1 MAQLELA
8 TTRKREFVTID
19 GKNYDLGAWDD
30 LDLDD
35 RIDALRA
42 LRKLAPERL
51 EEATTKDEIKRACAV
66 IERLVVLL
74 LPDLPSEILDK
85 LNFTKQD
92 AIVTV
97 ALKGSYVFTKA
108 AGDKTITTKSPS
120 SRGFKGSTGARHKTG
135 KG

>member
-19 GKNYDLGAWDD
+19 GKDYQLGAWDD

-42 LRKLAPERL
+42 LRKLAPEQL

-74 LPDLPSEILDK
+74 LPDLPSEILTK
-85 LNFTKQD
+85 LNFAKRD
-92 AIVTV
+92 AIVAV
-97 ALKGSYVFTKA
+97 AIKGSDLFTK
-108 AGDKTITTKSPS
+108 GGEDKRASPKTPSPLS
-120 SRGFKGSTGARHKTG
+120 SKGSMGGRRKTG